1 MAGRGDARVLRAAAR
16 LAAALASGLVAA
28 CAGPRAAPAPA
39 GDSPGRGAPAAA
51 AADAAPAPSAAPE
64 NDAIVVAGRRFS
76 IGTRVVSWDEPPYFS
91 AYARTPR
98 FDADAPAGAGL
109 RFRPG
114 RAGIEGRPELAS
126 VQHAVDQLVLHF
138 DVCGASD
145 RCFRVLHDVRK
156 LSVHFLLDV
165 DGTLY
170 QTLDLRDQAW
180 HATKAN
186 PRSVGVEIANIG
198 AYPTDD
204 AQALWDWYGVEPGAA
219 SARVADGGVEGDADV
234 AFVAGVVQGQRL
246 VQAEFTPA
254 QMDALVKL
262 AAGLS
267 RALPRIRPD
276 APRDAAGRVVDA
288 ALGDAEFAAFQGILG
303 HFHVQTNKVDPGPAF
318 RWEEFLSAV
327 RAELARP

>member
-1 MAGRGDARVLRAAAR
+1 MADRADAPAAGAAAR
-16 LAAALASGLVAA
+16 FAAALSAGIVAA
-28 CAGPRAAPAPA
+28 CAGPRAVP
-39 GDSPGRGAPAAA
+39 DPAAE
-51 AADAAPAPSAAPE
+51 SPE
-64 NDAIVVAGRRFS
+64 NDAIVVAGERFS
-76 IGTRVVSWDEPPYFS
+76 IDTRVVLWDEPPYFS

-98 FDADAPAGAGL
+98 FDAGAPAGAGL

-138 DVCGASD
+138 DVCGASE

-170 QTLDLRDQAW
+170 QTLDVRDQAW

-198 AYPTDD
+198 AYPPDD
-204 AQALWDWYGVEPGAA
+204 AQALWDWYGVEHGAA
-219 SARVADGGVEGDADV
+219 SARVVHGGVDGDADV
-234 AFVAGVVQGQRL
+234 AFVAGVVQGRRL

-276 APRDAAGRVVDA
+276 APRDAAGRVADA

-327 RAELARP
+327 RAELGRP